1 MSETDKKSV
10 RRWAVET
17 GMGIRTAQRRAREY
31 QEEFGDLE
39 ESVNGYKITRAQWE
53 KISKR

>member
-53 KISKR
+53 KISKH